1 MRRSWFFVLSL
12 AVVLVLSACQPPAF
26 LQGEMPDDGPPVATT
41 PAAAQRFAEKV
52 AAAGERAV
60 ETKRLNI
67 TVTQKEV
74 TSFLNIGS
82 QMAQQLQDTYG
93 VSSLKELQQLQQQ
106 QGLARAAGLPDWVK
120 TLQQAQENLGVD
132 LPDLSL
138 AVRVKDPE
146 VYFRGNGQIIVRGYG
161 QVLGLREPLR
171 LVLAPRAS
179 KGELVLD
186 FVEGTLGPVSVPEGL
201 VDLVGKGLAR
211 LILAGSDYVQ
221 VSKIEVSGG
230 SLTLR
235 GRYLK

>member
-1 MRRSWFFVLSL
+1 MRRSWFFVLWL
-12 AVVLVLSACQPPAF
+12 ALVLALSACQAPAF

-52 AAAGERAV
+52 AAAGEQAAK
-60 ETKRLNI
+60 TKRLSI

-93 VSSLKELQQLQQQ
+93 VSSLKELEQLQQ
-106 QGLARAAGLPDWVK
+106 QGLANTGAIPDWVK
-120 TLQQAQENLGVD
+120 TLQQAQKNLGVD

-138 AVRVKDPE
+138 AVRIKDPE

-179 KGELVLD
+179 KGELVFD
-186 FVEGTLGPVSVPEGL
+186 FVEGELGPLSVPEGL

-221 VSKIEVSGG
+221 VSKIEVSKG
-230 SLTLR
+230 SLTLS